1 MPKLHERALT
11 LGRTLSSY
19 SRKKKEDCR
28 DRRRDIPNED
38 ITLLLHHYEM
48 YGLILVFSEKRMW
61 YEVEKNIG

>member
-11 LGRTLSSY
+11 LERTLFSY
-19 SRKKKEDCR
+19 SRKKKEACR

-48 YGLILVFSEKRMW
+48 YGLILMLSEKRMW